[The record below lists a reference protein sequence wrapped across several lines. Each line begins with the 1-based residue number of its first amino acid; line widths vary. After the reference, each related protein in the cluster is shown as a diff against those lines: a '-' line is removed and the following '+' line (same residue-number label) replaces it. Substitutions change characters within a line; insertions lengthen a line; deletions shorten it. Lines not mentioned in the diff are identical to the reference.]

1 MKSYYFLVYSL
12 FMLLFLPK
20 VAFSAERNLICPTD
34 VVIQQGDSISFCA
47 GEFIT
52 INANEGF
59 ASYVWTGPETGS
71 TLALNPTVSGEYI
84 VIAVDALGCIS
95 SDTITVTV
103 FTNPTP
109 AIVSS
114 EGHLLCPGTPGT
126 NLSLTQ
132 AYSNYTWSAGFNS
145 ATIQVNEAGTYSV
158 LVQDI
163 NGCSGTTSIAIDQAY
178 FELLILGDTTVCN
191 GTFAT
196 LQATGGDNYI
206 WSTEETDSIISVSP
220 NYNTTYSV
228 TISQGIC
235 SQTFEQ
241 EIVVLTMPASNVT
254 DTFLI
259 ASGDRVRLIG
269 PDGYVS
275 YNWTPDVNLN
285 FNAQQNPIFSGTET
299 TLYYVNSTHPNGC
312 FRMDS
317 VLVIVLNLT
326 IPTGFS
332 PNGDLQNDTFEIPEL
347 VGLKA
352 KVVIFNRWGDKVFKS
367 ESYQNDWDGSCQ
379 TEFCVGNGQLPE
391 GTYFYTIDIES
402 IHFDGFTTIKR

>member
-1 MKSYYFLVYSL
+1 MKSYYFLIYSL
-12 FMLLFLPK
+12 FILLFLPK
-20 VAFSAERNLICPTD
+20 VGFTAVRNLICPTD

-84 VIAVDALGCIS
+84 VIAADGLGCIS

-109 AIVSS
+109 VIVSS
-114 EGHLLCPGTPGT
+114 EGDLLCPGTPGT

-196 LQATGGDNYI
+196 LQATGGDNYV

-220 NYNTTYSV
+220 NYNTNYSV

-299 TLYYVNSTHPNGC
+299 TLYFVNSSHPNGC

-332 PNGDLQNDTFEIPEL
+332 PNGDLQNDTFEIPEII
-347 VGLKA
+347 GLEA
-352 KVVIFNRWGDKVFKS
+352 NVVIFNRWGDKVFQS

>member
-1 MKSYYFLVYSL
+1 
-12 FMLLFLPK
+12 
-20 VAFSAERNLICPTD
+20 
-34 VVIQQGDSISFCA
+34 
-47 GEFIT
+47 
-52 INANEGF
+52 
-59 ASYVWTGPETGS
+59 
-71 TLALNPTVSGEYI
+71 
-84 VIAVDALGCIS
+84 
-95 SDTITVTV
+95 
-103 FTNPTP
+103 
-109 AIVSS
+109 
-114 EGHLLCPGTPGT
+114 LLCPGTPGT

-145 ATIQVNEAGTYSV
+145 ATIQVNEAGTYSI

-163 NGCSGTTSIAIDQAY
+163 NGCSGTASIAIDQAY

-196 LQATGGDNYI
+196 LQATGGDNYL

-220 NYNTTYSV
+220 NYNTNYSV

-299 TLYYVNSTHPNGC
+299 TLYFVNSSHPNGC

-332 PNGDLQNDTFEIPEL
+332 PNGDLQNDTFEIPEII
-347 VGLKA
+347 GLEA
-352 KVVIFNRWGDKVFKS
+352 NVVIFNRWGDKVFQS